1 MARKMG
7 NPLTSQKEIA
17 ANQQGQITKYQQF
30 RLSGVFWD
38 KKQRW
43 FSVVL
48 FGFVP
53 TIGPLLGAIWI
64 LVSGHSDLDAWPRGL
79 LGVSAGL
86 FVVWLLPSALI
97 YLRWRWLERN
107 LAREAVAQGLGTVY
121 WKRKRYV
128 LALADGKKLDPI
140 YSPDLLPGRY
150 RFYYLPRYHWL
161 LTAEPLEEEV
171 AQADDLEQ
179 LNHRLARAN
188 RFQFTA
194 LDANRAGYLTGSQ
207 RVRILGRFAAYVI
220 GGISVMALF
229 SIYYIQTY
237 ADLNGLW
244 VFMAI
249 VAGMAVASALVMRKS
264 LSSIV
269 DCLQGQVIT
278 AEGTVKKDLEVATDS
293 SVSYYYK
300 LNKTFFYVNE
310 AGYEALVA
318 GLTYRLYLL
327 PRSQKLVNIETVAE
341 AT

>member
-1 MARKMG
+1 MARKIG

-17 ANQQGQITKYQQF
+17 ANQRGQITKYQQF
-30 RLSGVFWD
+30 RLGGVFWH

-43 FSVVL
+43 FGIAL
-48 FGFVP
+48 FGFLP
-53 TIGPLLGAIWI
+53 TIGPLLGAVWI
-64 LVSGHSDLDAWPRGL
+64 LASGRSDLDAWLRGL
-79 LGVSAGL
+79 LCVSAGL
-86 FVVWLLPSALI
+86 FVLWLLPSVLI

-107 LAREAVAQGLGTVY
+107 LAHEAVAQGVGTVY

-128 LALADGKKLDPI
+128 LALTDGKKLDPI

-150 RFYYLPRYHWL
+150 CFYYLPRYRWL
-161 LTAEPLEEEV
+161 LTAEALEEV
-171 AQADDLEQ
+171 AQADDLKQ

-188 RFQFTA
+188 RFQSTA

-207 RVRILGRFAAYVI
+207 RARILGRFAAYVI
-220 GGISVMALF
+220 GGFSVMALF

-237 ADLNGLW
+237 DDLNGLW
-244 VFMAI
+244 VFIAI
-249 VAGMAVASALVMRKS
+249 MVGTAVASAYVTRKS

-269 DCLQGQVIT
+269 DCLQGQLIT
-278 AEGTVKKDLEVATDS
+278 AEGPLKKILEVATDG

-300 LNKTFFYVNE
+300 LNKTVFCVNE

-318 GLTYRLYLL
+318 GLTYRLYFL
-327 PRSQKLVNIETVAE
+327 PRSQKLVNIEAIAD

>member
-1 MARKMG
+1 MARKIG
-7 NPLTSQKEIA
+7 NPQTSQKEIA
-17 ANQQGQITKYQQF
+17 ANQRGQVTKYQQF
-30 RLSGVFWD
+30 RLGGIFWD

-43 FSVVL
+43 FGIAL

-53 TIGPLLGAIWI
+53 TIGPLIGAIWI
-64 LVSGHSDLDAWPRGL
+64 LASDSSDLDAWPRGL
-79 LGVSAGL
+79 LYVSAGL
-86 FVVWLLPSALI
+86 FILWVLPSSLI

-107 LAREAVAQGLGTVY
+107 LAHEAVAQGMGTVY

-128 LALADGKKLDPI
+128 LALADGKRLDPI

-161 LTAEPLEEEV
+161 LTAEPLEEM
-171 AQADDLEQ
+171 AQTDDLQQ
-179 LNHRLARAN
+179 LNQRLARAN
-188 RFQFTA
+188 RFQTTA

-207 RVRILGRFAAYVI
+207 RVKILGRFAAYI
-220 GGISVMALF
+220 LGGLSVMALF
-229 SIYYIQTY
+229 SLYYIQTY
-237 ADLNGLW
+237 DNLNGLW
-244 VFMAI
+244 VFM
-249 VAGMAVASALVMRKS
+249 VVVGGMAVASAFVMRKS

-269 DCLQGQVIT
+269 DCLQGRVIT
-278 AEGTVKKDLEVATDS
+278 AEGLVKKDLEVATDN

-327 PRSQKLVNIETVAE
+327 PRSQKLVNIEAVAE